1 LNIILVE
8 KPLDGTKNREYQTS
22 FRNLFSPFF
31 IQLDM
36 KNQKEA
42 ISSAFQAAI
51 VIVSLSIGLRPAVMK
66 SLPFRQHLSL
76 LYWNSLSLSANRQLT
91 IIRC

>member
-1 LNIILVE
+1 MVYKSIRSNKFPEPI
-8 KPLDGTKNREYQTS
+8 QS
-22 FRNLFSPFF
+22 FF

-51 VIVSLSIGLRPAVMK
+51 VIVSLSIGLLPAVMK

-76 LYWNSLSLSANRQLT
+76 VYWNSLSLSANR
-91 IIRC
+91 

>member
-1 LNIILVE
+1 
-8 KPLDGTKNREYQTS
+8 
-22 FRNLFSPFF
+22 
-31 IQLDM
+31 M

-76 LYWNSLSLSANRQLT
+76 LY
-91 IIRC
+91 